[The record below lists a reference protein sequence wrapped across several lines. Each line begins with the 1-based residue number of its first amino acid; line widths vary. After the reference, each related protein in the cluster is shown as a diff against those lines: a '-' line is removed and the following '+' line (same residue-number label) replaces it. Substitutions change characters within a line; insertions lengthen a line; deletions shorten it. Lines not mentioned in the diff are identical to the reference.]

1 MVRYELL
8 LQNGV
13 WSFKIAHSQ
22 NVLSFCCICFLLLL
36 LLLLLLLFFLGEM
49 VASVQKTPTWSIVV
63 HNDESQ
69 CLIFK

>member
-1 MVRYELL
+1 MVRYEKLL

-22 NVLSFCCICFLLLL
+22 NVLSFCCIC